1 MKGNKKYMNK
11 RKIAAIGALS
21 GLVVGS
27 GAIALIPQKKVYA
40 LVIDGKT
47 TSVETTERTV
57 GKILEDAGIKV
68 STEDKVSHDLEKKV
82 DNSQEIVV
90 DTARNVTI
98 KTKDGE
104 KVVKTASNEA
114 SEVLKDAGLKTDNDD
129 KVLSE
134 KGGNGRIT
142 KITVTF
148 VTVKDETKE
157 EEIPFETTYE
167 DDASLEQGKEIT
179 EQEGHIGKKTIVETI
194 VYEDDTEKERNKKSE
209 VINTDAKNA
218 IIKRGTKVTQTKP
231 TYGQSNY
238 GGSVRLS
245 NGNTAG
251 ATGSEAA
258 QEMARRTGVSASTWE
273 TIIARESNGNPNAY
287 NPSGASGLFQTMPG
301 WGSTATVADQIDA
314 ATRAYNAQGL
324 GAWGF

>member
-21 GLVVGS
+21 TLVVGS
-27 GAIALIPQKKVYA
+27 GAMALIPQKKVYA

-104 KVVKTASNEA
+104 KVVKTAANEA
-114 SEVLKDAGLKTDNDD
+114 SAVLKDAGLKTDNDD

-134 KGGNGRIT
+134 AGDNGRIS

-179 EQEGHIGKKTIVETI
+179 EQEGHIGKKTIIETI
-194 VYEDDTEKERNKKSE
+194 IYEDGTEKERSKKSE
-209 VINTDAKNA
+209 VIDTEAKNA
-218 IIKRGTKVTQTKP
+218 IVKRGTKVTQTKP

-238 GGSVRLS
+238 GGSVRLA

>member
-21 GLVVGS
+21 TLVVGS
-27 GAIALIPQKKVYA
+27 GAMALIPQKKVYA

-287 NPSGASGLFQTMPG
+287 NSSGASGLFQTMPG

>member
-104 KVVKTASNEA
+104 KVVKTASNDA
-114 SEVLKDAGLKTDNDD
+114 SEVLKDAGLKTDNND

-179 EQEGHIGKKTIVETI
+179 EQEGHIGKKTIIETI
-194 VYEDDTEKERNKKSE
+194 VYEDDTEKERSKKSE
-209 VINTDAKNA
+209 VINTEAKNA

-301 WGSTATVADQIDA
+301 WGSTATVADQINA

>member
-1 MKGNKKYMNK
+1 MNK

-104 KVVKTASNEA
+104 KVVKTASNDA

-194 VYEDDTEKERNKKSE
+194 VYEDDTAKERNKKSE
-209 VINTDAKNA
+209 VINTEAKNA

-251 ATGSEAA
+251 VTGSEAA

>member
-21 GLVVGS
+21 TLVVGS
-27 GAIALIPQKKVYA
+27 GAMALIPQKKVYA

-104 KVVKTASNEA
+104 KVVKTAANEA
-114 SEVLKDAGLKTDNDD
+114 SAVLKDAGLKTDNDD

-134 KGGNGRIT
+134 AGDNGRIS

-194 VYEDDTEKERNKKSE
+194 IYEDGTEKERSKKSE
-209 VINTDAKNA
+209 VIDTEAKNA
-218 IIKRGTKVTQTKP
+218 IVKRGTKVTQTKP

-238 GGSVRLS
+238 GGSVRLA

-258 QEMARRTGVSASTWE
+258 QEMTRRTGVSASTWE